1 MQQFYVTDLQQSDSN
16 EKLGH
21 FQFLVTFAD
30 KSKCRIFYDKNP
42 DWKISNITR
51 LLTVPCPICRRDY
64 FCNCLDRFT
73 DEIHRE
79 IQDSGLLPE

>member
-1 MQQFYVTDLQQSDSN
+1 MHQFYVTDLQQSDTN

-21 FQFLVTFAD
+21 YQFLVTFAD
-30 KSKCRIFYDKNP
+30 KTKCRIFYDKNP
-42 DWKISNITR
+42 DWKISSVTR

-64 FCNCLDRFT
+64 YCSCLDRFT

>member
-16 EKLGH
+16 EELGQ

-30 KSKCRIFYDKNP
+30 KSKCRIFYEKNP
-42 DWKISNITR
+42 DWKIVNITR
-51 LLTVPCPICRRDY
+51 LLAVPCSICHRDY
-64 FCNCLDRFT
+64 FCNCMDRFM
-73 DEIHRE
+73 EIIHQE